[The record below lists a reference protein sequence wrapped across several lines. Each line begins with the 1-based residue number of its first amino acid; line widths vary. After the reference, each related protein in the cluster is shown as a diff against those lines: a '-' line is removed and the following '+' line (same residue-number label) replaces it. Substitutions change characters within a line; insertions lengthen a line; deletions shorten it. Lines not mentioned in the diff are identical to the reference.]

1 MGTPLQYAILQNK
14 EQNVRLI
21 LEALKEKKEVSKI

>member
-14 EQNVRLI
+14 EQNVMLI